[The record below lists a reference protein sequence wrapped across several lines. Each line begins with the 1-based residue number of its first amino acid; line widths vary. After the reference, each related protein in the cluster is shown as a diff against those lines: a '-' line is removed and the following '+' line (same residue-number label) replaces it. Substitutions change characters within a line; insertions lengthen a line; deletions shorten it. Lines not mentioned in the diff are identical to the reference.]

1 LIVRMLAAILNYNK
15 GEKGN
20 FMVVFTIYFGLR
32 KVSNKQLCPWHPLR
46 SSPSVYF

>member
-20 FMVVFTIYFGLR
+20 FMVVFAVYFGL
-32 KVSNKQLCPWHPLR
+32 KQVSSKQLCP
-46 SSPSVYF
+46 